1 MEGGPLSRRSEKT
14 LKFNSSIE
22 ETVLKL
28 KVDN

>member
-14 LKFNSSIE
+14 LKFNSNIE
-22 ETVLKL
+22 EISLNL